1 MSRLPTLTATTY
13 MDIMRR
19 TILLL
24 ALAACTKGDVGNDS
38 AASADPD
45 APLMTRGLAE
55 LQGGDP
61 ATAERTFREL
71 LARNPTHYGAHYQL
85 AVALDRGGKPADA
98 RREWEYMKNAAQQT
112 GDSATLRTVTARLA
126 APDTASQEAM
136 MALGLDLLYKGDDAP
151 RAAIEFR
158 KVLRRNPTHY
168 GATYQLATALDRAGQ
183 RAAAKPYWE
192 KALGMAISVK
202 DEKTAAV
209 ARERLK
215 S

>member
-1 MSRLPTLTATTY
+1 
-13 MDIMRR
+13 MRKI
-19 TILLL
+19 ILLL
-24 ALAACTKGDVGNDS
+24 ALAACTKGDAANS
-38 AASADPD
+38 AAEDPQ
-45 APLMTRGLAE
+45 AQLMTRGLAE

-71 LARNPTHYGAHYQL
+71 LAKNPNHYGAHYQL

-98 RREWEYMKNAAQQT
+98 RREWEYMRNAAQQIS
-112 GDSATLRTVTARLA
+112 DSATLRTVTARLA
-126 APDTASQEAM
+126 APDTASQEAT
-136 MALGLDLLYKGDDAP
+136 MALGLDLLYKGNNP
-151 RAAIEFR
+151 AAAADEFR

-192 KALGMAISVK
+192 KALGMAISFK

-215 S
+215 

>member
-1 MSRLPTLTATTY
+1 
-13 MDIMRR
+13 MRK

-24 ALAACTKGDVGNDS
+24 ALAACTKGDAGNGAD
-38 AASADPD
+38 AAQDPQ
-45 APLMTRGLAE
+45 AQLMTRGLAE

-71 LARNPTHYGAHYQL
+71 LAKNPNHYGAHYQL

-98 RREWEYMKNAAQQT
+98 RREWEYMKNAAQQIS
-112 GDSATLRTVTARLA
+112 DSATLRTVTARLA
-126 APDTASQEAM
+126 APDTASLEAT
-136 MALGLDLLYKGDDAP
+136 MALGLDLLYKGGDAP
-151 RAAIEFR
+151 GAATEFR
-158 KVLRRNPTHY
+158 KVLRRNSTHY

-183 RAAAKPYWE
+183 RAAAKPWWE
-192 KALGMAISVK
+192 KTLGMAITYK

-215 S
+215 